1 MRKRVNKGTR
11 KGQVSKPIRQ
21 KQVNTKISKRP
32 KSVQPAR
39 VFIYA
44 LALAALGGGGYLV
57 YDRIRKRRFSGQNP
71 FPSDRN
77 PDTIII
83 NNTLPVS
90 YGSSGASKLTTS
102 AGDNFPLKQGSKGNR
117 VLMVQQALSKT
128 SPSILIDGIFGPQ
141 TAQALKGAGYP
152 EVVDEALF
160 ARITGSGNGN
170 LHVLFN
176 PDSMATGLYKAAQSK
191 NLGEVLNVLRQI
203 KTASDYTAVNDYYKQ
218 QSFISKTIVT
228 DLLEYAFKG
237 NEAAKDQI
245 RNEFFRMG
253 LMMNSSGTWS
263 LPTGQAGLPTGQ
275 VGLQG
280 FRLYKDLVT
289 IRETVVTDS
298 LSNKIPVHRNTILGH
313 ELEVANGMT
322 WFRSVD
328 NTVLKVPTQD
338 VKYT

>member
-1 MRKRVNKGTR
+1 MRKTVKKGKR
-11 KGQVSKPIRQ
+11 KVPGKKPIAR
-21 KQVNTKISKRP
+21 KQDNTKTSKRP
-32 KSVQPAR
+32 NNVRPAK

-44 LALAALGGGGYLV
+44 LAVAALGGGGYLI
-57 YDRIRKRRFSGQNP
+57 YDRIRKKKDSDQNLIP
-71 FPSDRN
+71 ADSN
-77 PDTIII
+77 SDTIII

-90 YGSSGASKLTTS
+90 YGSSGTSKLS
-102 AGDNFPLKQGSKGNR
+102 AAGADKFPLKQGSKGTR
-117 VLMVQQALSKT
+117 VLMLQQALSKT
-128 SPSILIDGIFGPQ
+128 SPSILVDGIFGPQ
-141 TAQALKGAGYP
+141 TAGALKGAGYP

-170 LHVLFN
+170 IQVIFN
-176 PDSMATGLYKAAQSK
+176 PASLATGLYKAAQTR
-191 NLGEVLNVLRQI
+191 NLSEVLKSLRQI
-203 KTASDYTAVNDYYKQ
+203 KTVSDYASVNDYYKRQ
-218 QSFISKTIVT
+218 TFISKTIVT

-245 RNEFFRMG
+245 RNEFLRMG
-253 LMMNSSGTWS
+253 LKMNSAGTWS
-263 LPTGQAGLPTGQ
+263 
-275 VGLQG
+275 LQG

-298 LSNKIPVHRNTILGH
+298 LNNKIPVHRNTILGD

-328 NTVLKVPTQD
+328 NSVLKVPTQD